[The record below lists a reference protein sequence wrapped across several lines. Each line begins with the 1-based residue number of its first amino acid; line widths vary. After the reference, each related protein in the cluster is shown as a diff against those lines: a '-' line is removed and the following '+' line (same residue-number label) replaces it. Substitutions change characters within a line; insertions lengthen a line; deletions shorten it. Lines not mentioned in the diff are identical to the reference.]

1 MQSNVMEHLLYI
13 KGLCWF
19 RRKCA
24 RPCNM
29 PKNRLKIRRSQGR
42 GGSTPP
48 PGTKYLAL
56 ESIKYS
62 RDFRLCPEC
71 AQKDEA
77 VAIRMAAQFASVK
90 PLTLRA
96 VGTPIY
102 PTPQGRCCV
111 RGAGQI

>member
-1 MQSNVMEHLLYI
+1 MTYVLHI
-13 KGLCWF
+13 KEICIFLRERATHCKI
-19 RRKCA
+19 RKI
-24 RPCNM
+24 
-29 PKNRLKIRRSQGR
+29 RLKIRRSQGR